1 MGGDRA
7 SQGGGADG
15 GGGANGGGSASPEIV
30 YAPEKGTTAECAM
43 VSELLK
49 NHFSRLLMAWSSD
62 EAEPDVGAMA
72 PDKRVS

>member
-1 MGGDRA
+1 MLY
-7 SQGGGADG
+7 
-15 GGGANGGGSASPEIV
+15 PLE
-30 YAPEKGTTAECAM
+30 GTTAECAM

>member
-1 MGGDRA
+1 M
-7 SQGGGADG
+7 
-15 GGGANGGGSASPEIV
+15 
-30 YAPEKGTTAECAM
+30 YAPEKGTTLERGR